1 MEQIIF
7 GSVFPQLWKRA
18 KLEYGAK
25 DQEILNACKFML
37 DDNNLVTIMRLQN
50 QHQDCEQSELLET
63 FLDVPKKFRDPC
75 HYSLCVEELQQID
88 QPLNMNPRQFLN
100 ALLETIICIQIT
112 VNTQTQA
119 GLQQRQKMQD
129 RYEQT
134 YNVSFGADDMLPIF
148 IYVLIHAQLKNAATA
163 CAVMEFCCDRSTLND
178 EYGYYLTC
186 F

>member
-1 MEQIIF
+1 
-7 GSVFPQLWKRA
+7 
-18 KLEYGAK
+18 
-25 DQEILNACKFML
+25 
-37 DDNNLVTIMRLQN
+37 
-50 QHQDCEQSELLET
+50 
-63 FLDVPKKFRDPC
+63 
-75 HYSLCVEELQQID
+75 
-88 QPLNMNPRQFLN
+88 MNPRQFLN

-119 GLQQRQKMQD
+119 GLQQRQKMLD

-186 F
+186 FQSAVDFVVRKSEEWANKIRQGQQETAEQDKGETAAAPEE